1 MKNNYIYVYEGN
13 RLVRFNKPTQVKF
26 VNDVGVIMGG
36 IAFHDIIICGCCG
49 GYSYIDDIY
58 EYAKRMGFSVD
69 EAIVPLDN
77 WTNVEYVIRGDDNE
91 EE

>member
-1 MKNNYIYVYEGN
+1 MKNNYNCVYKGN
-13 RLVRFNKPTQVKF
+13 KLVHFNRPTQVKF

-36 IAFHDIIICGCCG
+36 IAYNDIIICGCCG
-49 GYSYIDDIY
+49 GYCTINDVYDYS
-58 EYAKRMGFSVD
+58 KRMGFSVD